1 MGQTP
6 QHGQDVEAR
15 PERRRRERRRS
26 CPECEWQ
33 SHRDEHPDQHLDHA
47 EWNQAVRGETEQQRI
62 DRNFTELLQE
72 VRVAQTGVQIL
83 FAFLLGLAFTQ
94 RFTELG
100 AGGDVVYLATL
111 LLAALAAGLLIAPV
125 AFHRLVYARRLK
137 RQVVEVGHR
146 CALAGLGAL
155 VLTLAGAVH
164 LAAALVVGGLFA
176 PLLAAGLAVVLGCL
190 WFVLPVLSRRHH
202 QHAPRDPDVL

>member
-1 MGQTP
+1 MPQTH
-6 QHGQDVEAR
+6 QHEQDVEVR
-15 PERRRRERRRS
+15 PDRRRRERRRS
-26 CPECEWQ
+26 CPECERQ
-33 SHRDEHPDQHLDHA
+33 THADRHLDHA

-100 AGGDVVYLATL
+100 TTGDVVYLATL

>member
-1 MGQTP
+1 M
-6 QHGQDVEAR
+6 QHTHQNGQDADAR
-15 PERRRRERRRS
+15 VERRRRERRRS

-33 SHRDEHPDQHLDHA
+33 SHPGQQLDHA

-100 AGGDVVYLATL
+100 AAGDVVYLATL

-202 QHAPRDPDVL
+202 QHEPRDPDVL